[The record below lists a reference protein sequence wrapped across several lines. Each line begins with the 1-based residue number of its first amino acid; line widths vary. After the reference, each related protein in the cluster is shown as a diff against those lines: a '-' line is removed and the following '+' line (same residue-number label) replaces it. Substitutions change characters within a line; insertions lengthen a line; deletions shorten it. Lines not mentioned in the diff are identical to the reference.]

1 MQISD
6 EQVERFC
13 SAFYAH
19 WDLTAND
26 VARGKVRDAI
36 LTAFAATPEPISVQ
50 NMRQEMSLLISLF
63 KHAIATPG
71 YGQDPASREEA
82 EDHIDSAG
90 RALEAALSLPVQ
102 PVAGSLYGEYTP
114 ISVSSSTSTPPV
126 PPTKGPEDDL
136 IAALEGVKVLIS
148 NARGLYAKLA
158 YEKID
163 KLLALR
169 SRPASALPVV
179 GEDRRIAGALIL
191 LKHLEN
197 EIEMLG
203 AKAEPVAVHNIRY
216 WASQLRSALTPSV
229 QP

>member
-6 EQVERFC
+6 AQVERFC

-102 PVAGSLYGEYTP
+102 P
-114 ISVSSSTSTPPV
+114 
-126 PPTKGPEDDL
+126 EDDL
-136 IAALEGVKVLIS
+136 IAAREAAAATI
-148 NARGLYAKLA
+148 LA
-158 YEKID
+158 QGWSDDTAAQYRSGFYDHIESIQAC
-163 KLLALR
+163 LLALR

-179 GEDRRIAGALIL
+179 GEDFEKAFQLIFEAYSMPADRFSDSHDWGMALNKRIT
-191 LKHLEN
+191 
-197 EIEMLG
+197 
-203 AKAEPVAVHNIRY
+203 KAFSIMQRI
-216 WASQLRSALTPSV
+216 RSALSPTV